1 MKKLTTCA
9 IIACIATS
17 TLIVSC
23 SSNKE
28 LSAPSLSY
36 NKVHHPE
43 FLDNIALGGNAN
55 SISMRVIENTK
66 KESFRNSGFKSS
78 FAAGLQQ
85 KYAYILG
92 VVPQAITNLSLY
104 NFIDEWYGVHY
115 RLGGN
120 DKSGIDCSAFVQ
132 RLYEQVFCTNLLRTA
147 IEQFSTSIF
156 IDNKDSL
163 KEGDLVFFHTRRSRI
178 THVGIYLKNNYFV
191 HASSSQ
197 GVTISSLNEAY
208 WQRSFAGA
216 GEIPKNRG

>member
-9 IIACIATS
+9 IAACIATS

-23 SSNKE
+23 STNKE
-28 LSAPSLSY
+28 LTTPSLSY
-36 NKVHHPE
+36 NRAHNPE
-43 FLDNIALGGNAN
+43 FLDNIALGGSAN
-55 SISMRVIENTK
+55 TISMRVVDKNRKT
-66 KESFRNSGFKSS
+66 GFQTNGSKSLFTAS
-78 FAAGLQQ
+78 LQQ

-104 NFIDEWYGVHY
+104 NFIDDWYGVRY

-147 IEQFSTSIF
+147 IEQFSSSVF
-156 IDNKDSL
+156 VSNKDSL
-163 KEGDLVFFHTRRSRI
+163 KEGDLVFFHTRKNHI
-178 THVGIYLKNNYFV
+178 THVGIYLKNNFFV

-197 GVTISSLNEAY
+197 GVMISSLNEDY
-208 WQRSFAGA
+208 WQRRFAGA
-216 GEIPKNRG
+216 GEIPKN